1 MANHPRLVPRPLP
14 IDESRLERRDHTNIQ
29 SHRPNRSTLDR
40 SLSRDRSVAR
50 ARASVVASVVAR
62 DDATEETMGGYD
74 IPKAFSFV
82 VTARARR
89 SHRPASSIARP
100 PRAPIVSPSRAL
112 ARSRRPSRDASRG
125 TTTTVDRREKN
136 TVRTWTLVALKAAT
150 RPTKEE
156 ARRADIV
163 LVCRNDERNARAV
176 GVGSDRVSDR
186 PRPTDRVS
194 DRPRPTDRVSDR
206 PR

>member
-74 IPKAFSFV
+74 IPKAFSFI
-82 VTARARR
+82 VTARAPIASSRVVHRTTTARADRISLARARPFASSVARRVARDDDHRR
-89 SHRPASSIARP
+89 STRKKHCTYLDLGRLEGGDAADEGGSEE
-100 PRAPIVSPSRAL
+100 SRHC
-112 ARSRRPSRDASRG
+112 SR
-125 TTTTVDRREKN
+125 VQE
-136 TVRTWTLVALKAAT
+136 
-150 RPTKEE
+150 
-156 ARRADIV
+156 
-163 LVCRNDERNARAV
+163 
-176 GVGSDRVSDR
+176 
-186 PRPTDRVS
+186 
-194 DRPRPTDRVSDR
+194 
-206 PR
+206 